1 MYRCWP
7 VLKPK
12 STTSRNATIQKQ
24 LGHPVVRADRWA
36 QLPDFPWDALAPF
49 ADIARSHSDGLIDLS
64 VGTPVDPTPLVVQ
77 QALQGAANAPGY
89 PTTAGKPQLATT
101 FINWAIATLG
111 APANTA
117 VLPTIGSKE
126 LVAALPNLLGFGAGH
141 VMVIPPIAY
150 PTYLVGGLAAGL
162 EVITS
167 DSPELLSQA
176 VSLLWLNS
184 PSNPTGEVLSLQRLQ
199 ELVQWGQAHGV
210 VIASDECY
218 FELGWDAEPVSIL
231 DERVNGGKLT
241 GLLAV
246 HSLSKRSNMAGYRFG
261 MLAGDPTLV
270 NSILGIRKH
279 LGMMVPTFVQHA
291 AIAAYQDIEHVRE
304 QKARYRS
311 RRTGLYEAL
320 TARGFEI
327 CHSGAGLYLWAT
339 QDRDCWDTVNELA
352 ALGILV
358 TPGAFYGEKG
368 QKFVR
373 VALTATDKDVE
384 NAVTRLIDFT

>member
-1 MYRCWP
+1 
-7 VLKPK
+7 
-12 STTSRNATIQKQ
+12 
-24 LGHPVVRADRWA
+24 
-36 QLPDFPWDALAPF
+36 
-49 ADIARSHSDGLIDLS
+49 
-64 VGTPVDPTPLVVQ
+64 
-77 QALQGAANAPGY
+77 
-89 PTTAGKPQLATT
+89 
-101 FINWAIATLG
+101 
-111 APANTA
+111 
-117 VLPTIGSKE
+117 
-126 LVAALPNLLGFGAGH
+126 
-141 VMVIPPIAY
+141 
-150 PTYLVGGLAAGL
+150 
-162 EVITS
+162 
-167 DSPELLSQA
+167 
-176 VSLLWLNS
+176 
-184 PSNPTGEVLSLQRLQ
+184 
-199 ELVQWGQAHGV
+199 

-291 AIAAYQDIEHVRE
+291 AIAAYQDVEHVRE
-304 QKARYRS
+304 QKTKYRS
-311 RRTGLYEAL
+311 RRTVLYEAL

-352 ALGILV
+352 TLGILV